1 MKNYVR
7 QTLTTAA
14 TAAFLVAVTS
24 FPAFAA
30 QPKWAQKSDESI
42 VTLAIGASGTPLELD
57 ENGEDFDILVAA
69 LVTTGIVGIFDGT
82 DYTVF
87 APNDQAFYDLTGSDN
102 DTDALNAV
110 IGLLG
115 VDGIADVLAYHV
127 TEGVRNSR
135 SVTRAKAITMLD
147 GNSTSGR
154 TGMIEANFS
163 TAGILNAD
171 NRVEDG
177 IVHVI
182 DAVLLPINP
191 L

>member
-1 MKNYVR
+1 MRTYVR
-7 QTLTTAA
+7 KTLTATVTAA
-14 TAAFLVAVTS
+14 VFVAATS
-24 FPAFAA
+24 IPAFAA
-30 QPKWAQKSDESI
+30 KPKWAQKSDETI
-42 VTLAIGASGTPLELD
+42 VSLAIGASGTPLELD
-57 ENGEDFDILVAA
+57 TNGDDFDILVAA
-69 LVTTGIVGIFDGT
+69 LVTTDVVSTFDGT

-87 APNDQAFYDLTGSDN
+87 APNDQAFYDLTGTNN

-115 VDGIADVLAYHV
+115 VDGVADVLAYHV

-147 GNSTSGR
+147 GNSISGR
-154 TGMIEANFS
+154 TGLIEANFS
-163 TAGILNAD
+163 TAGILSAD

-182 DAVLLPINP
+182 DTVLLPINP

>member
-1 MKNYVR
+1 MKTYVR
-7 QTLTTAA
+7 KTLTATVTAA
-14 TAAFLVAVTS
+14 VFVAATS
-24 FPAFAA
+24 IPAFAA
-30 QPKWAQKSDESI
+30 KPKWAQKSDETI
-42 VTLAIGASGTPLELD
+42 VSLAIGASGTPLELD
-57 ENGEDFDILVAA
+57 TNGDDFDILVAA
-69 LVTTGIVGIFDGT
+69 LVTTDVVSTFDGT

-87 APNDQAFYDLTGSDN
+87 APNDQAFYDLTGTNN

-115 VDGIADVLAYHV
+115 VDGVADVLAYHV

-135 SVTRAKAITMLD
+135 SVTRAKAITMID
-147 GNSTSGR
+147 GNSISGR
-154 TGMIEANFS
+154 TGLIEANFS
-163 TAGILNAD
+163 TAGILSAD

-182 DAVLLPINP
+182 DTVLLPINP

>member
-1 MKNYVR
+1 MKTYVR
-7 QTLTTAA
+7 KTLTATVTAA
-14 TAAFLVAVTS
+14 VFVAATS
-24 FPAFAA
+24 IPAFAA
-30 QPKWAQKSDESI
+30 KPKWAQKSDETI
-42 VTLAIGASGTPLELD
+42 VSLAIGASGTPLELD
-57 ENGEDFDILVAA
+57 TNGDDFDILVAA
-69 LVTTGIVGIFDGT
+69 LVTTDVVSTFDGT

-87 APNDQAFYDLTGSDN
+87 APNDQAFYDLTGTNN

-115 VDGIADVLAYHV
+115 VDGVADVLAYHV

-147 GNSTSGR
+147 GNSISGR
-154 TGMIEANFS
+154 TGLIEANFS
-163 TAGILNAD
+163 TAGILSAD

-182 DAVLLPINP
+182 DTVLLPINP

>member
-1 MKNYVR
+1 MKHYVR

-30 QPKWAQKSDESI
+30 KPKWAQKSDESI

-147 GNSTSGR
+147 GNSISGR

-182 DAVLLPINP
+182 DAVLLPFNP

>member
-1 MKNYVR
+1 MKTYVR
-7 QTLTTAA
+7 KTLTATVTAA
-14 TAAFLVAVTS
+14 VFVAATS
-24 FPAFAA
+24 IPAFAA
-30 QPKWAQKSDESI
+30 KPKWAQKSDETILS
-42 VTLAIGASGTPLELD
+42 LAIGASGTPLELD
-57 ENGEDFDILVAA
+57 TNGDDFDILVAA
-69 LVTTGIVGIFDGT
+69 LVTTDVVSTFDGT

-87 APNDQAFYDLTGSDN
+87 APNDQAFYDLTGTNN

-115 VDGIADVLAYHV
+115 VDGVADVLAYHV

-135 SVTRAKAITMLD
+135 SVTRAKAITMID
-147 GNSTSGR
+147 GNSISGR
-154 TGMIEANFS
+154 TGLIEANFS
-163 TAGILNAD
+163 TAGILSAD

-182 DAVLLPINP
+182 DTVLLPINP